1 MKVKTARCPNC
12 GAHIRVNPELKVA
25 TCRYCQQE
33 YEVEPA
39 IHAFEMESVN
49 DTQSPRDRIRVNDNN
64 EESYTTLTINI
75 KRYKHL
81 RIYSFLRYEVSEK
94 KRNGFHDYTFVLKR
108 SSVYEDP
115 KLKEIEVRILE
126 SIIFD
131 PHNKS
136 LISQEKRKWLELA
149 SYKGL
154 LD

>member
-39 IHAFEMESVN
+39 IHAFEMESVD
-49 DTQSPRDRIRVNDNN
+49 DTQSPRDRIRVEDNN
-64 EESYTTLTINI
+64 EESLSKLTITI
-75 KRYKHL
+75 TRYKHL
-81 RIYSFLRYEVSEK
+81 RIYQFLRYEVVSK
-94 KRNGFHDYTFVLKR
+94 KRNGFHSYTFDLVR
-108 SSVYEDP
+108 STKFDDP
-115 KLKEIEVRILE
+115 KLKEIEEKILMVIK
-126 SIIFD
+126 SD

-136 LISQEKRKWLELA
+136 LVGQEKKKWMELA